1 MLNKPKCMQ
10 TLQNWT
16 ELYIIFEFNFSLQK
30 LILFEISKI
39 KPIYFNIFI
48 IYRWT

>member
-1 MLNKPKCMQ
+1 MQ

-16 ELYIIFEFNFSLQK
+16 ELYIIFEFTFSLQK

-39 KPIYFNIFI
+39 KSIYFNIFI